1 MYITSKTGAVID
13 GEKVDR
19 ETFFDTLNKWGKM
32 IRSLS
37 YYITAYSQRESTSMV
52 LKQYCL

>member
-19 ETFFDTLNKWGKM
+19 ETFFDTLNKWGNKQKKFVV
-32 IRSLS
+32 L
-37 YYITAYSQRESTSMV
+37 TSQHTLRGYQCQWS
-52 LKQYCL
+52 